1 MKTHEGGGP
10 GRALADMHVH
20 PSLPWIGP
28 AWRRRVQGFEP
39 DFLADGPD
47 AVRAPVATPSRLY
60 GAVFYV
66 TYMIRPAAARRKLFR
81 SLENFR
87 ARFGQSLSQPS
98 AAMGAGPPDTG
109 TPGRLILTA
118 SDFEEHRARGFGD
131 ACFLAVESMRCLRD
145 PGDVRRL
152 WDLGVRSLQP
162 IHFLDTPW
170 GGSSREGMLPE
181 SRMGITGLGR
191 EMLAEMA
198 DLGLILDVAHMSV
211 RNAEDCLA
219 AYRGP
224 VMCSHTGLSSIR
236 NTARNVTPDL
246 AREIFRRRGLVGVT
260 CWRHLLGRGSAI
272 PAGPGRDP
280 ARAAWTRAYGETV
293 AALGELADH
302 GTGVAVGSDRGAPIL
317 APSWFYSPAHLA
329 ELEALLLARG
339 WDAGRISGF
348 FSGNAG
354 DFLSRSLPAR

>member
-1 MKTHEGGGP
+1 MQAHEGGGP

-39 DFLADGPD
+39 DFLADRPETIGPPGN
-47 AVRAPVATPSRLY
+47 APSRLY
-60 GAVFYV
+60 GAAFYV
-66 TYMIRPAAARRKLFR
+66 TYLLRPAAARRKLFR

-87 ARFGQSLSQPS
+87 ARFGQGPSQPP
-98 AAMGAGPPDTG
+98 AAQYGS

-118 SDFEEHRARGFGD
+118 SDLEEHRARGSGD

-181 SRMGITGLGR
+181 SRLGITGLGR

-198 DLGLILDVAHMSV
+198 DLGLILDLAHMSV

-219 AYRGP
+219 AYPGP
-224 VMCSHTGLSSIR
+224 VMCSHTGLASIR
-236 NTARNVTPDL
+236 NSARNVTPDL

-260 CWRHLLGRGSAI
+260 CWRHLLGRVRAGA
-272 PAGPGRDP
+272 AGPARAADRDP

-302 GTGVAVGSDRGAPIL
+302 GAGVAVGSDRGAPIL
-317 APSWFYSPAHLA
+317 APRWFYSPAHLA

-354 DFLSRSLPAR
+354 DFLGRSLPAR